1 MPRLSS
7 AWKNDCLVSFCFK
20 LHALSCSLPQILCIE
35 LHLGDK
41 NVSGD
46 VTECADLFIAQ
57 KSKSGILLTL
67 DDLGLFWT
75 VLQNRT
81 FSLPRLVASITL
93 SLACYLTLCFA
104 SFSSL

>member
-20 LHALSCSLPQILCIE
+20 LHAVTWSLPQILCIE

-41 NVSGD
+41 NDTDD
-46 VTECADLFIAQ
+46 VTECAYLFVAE
-57 KSKSGILLTL
+57 KSNSGVLLTL
-67 DDLGLFWT
+67 DDDLGLFWT

-81 FSLPRLVASITL
+81 FSLPMLVCLHNIESRML
-93 SLACYLTLCFA
+93 PYLVFRKP
-104 SFSSL
+104 